1 MKDSQTT
8 RTIAKQKQF
17 FQFANK
23 TQLKY
28 STNSTQ
34 SIQLPKSMNIKTSS
48 QQHHST
54 LSPNLLTQHI
64 DLTITQFS
72 IKCAMLINYIEN
84 MKNEFI
90 AQIEGILP
98 ITLPSNHLG
107 KSFHKRNVNLN
118 INVNE
123 QQLPFISTYKKGNV
137 SNETRKRHI
146 DRDVIISNRK
156 NIKRGGYINSNN
168 DGNNSN
174 NNTVIS
180 SNCLKV
186 KNQNISTQEQKII
199 KTFNYNTGNDS
210 DDDNNKI
217 GNKKSNKNIKKSD
230 SELYRINFHSNGNNH
245 SKKAHTEQI
254 NSKNH
259 YAHITTNISAK
270 TKALS
275 FLIKQNMLD
284 YQDKLKIKYLNKELY
299 TSCENT
305 TNILVNAIKHK
316 SNELTTVKHQLTP
329 NVPSLTSISN
339 LCFIIKQHENDLLDE
354 SKPTNNKFY
363 ALTNILLNLNNNI
376 NIPHKE
382 QYETLLQVTKM
393 DSIRQIYLTLI
404 TKTLFNE
411 IHKFPLDTII
421 QYVEYYEKNKCNVFL
436 EQKDLVERKEI
447 FISMIGFVMN
457 DIYMLFKDEMNKR
470 KRIETIQNDIQT
482 LQQKMKKT

>member
-8 RTIAKQKQF
+8 RTNAKQKQL

-64 DLTITQFS
+64 DLTVTQFS

-107 KSFHKRNVNLN
+107 KSFNKRNVNLN
-118 INVNE
+118 INVKE
-123 QQLPFISTYKKGNV
+123 HQLPFISTYKKGNV
-137 SNETRKRHI
+137 SNENRKRHI

-168 DGNNSN
+168 DDNNSN

-186 KNQNISTQEQKII
+186 KNNQNIFTQEQKII

-210 DDDNNKI
+210 DDDNNKM
-217 GNKKSNKNIKKSD
+217 GNMKSNKNIKKSD
-230 SELYRINFHSNGNNH
+230 SELYTRNLHFNGNTH

-254 NSKNH
+254 DSKNH
-259 YAHITTNISAK
+259 HVHITNNISAK
-270 TKALS
+270 TKALL
-275 FLIKQNMLD
+275 FLIKQNILE
-284 YQDKLKIKYLNKELY
+284 YQDKLKIKYLNRELY
-299 TSCENT
+299 TLCENSA
-305 TNILVNAIKHK
+305 NILSNEIK
-316 SNELTTVKHQLTP
+316 ELTTVKHQSTP

-363 ALTNILLNLNNNI
+363 ALTNILLNRNNNI
-376 NIPHKE
+376 NISYKE
-382 QYETLLQVTKM
+382 QYETLLQVTKK

-411 IHKFPLDTII
+411 IHKFPLDTIVK
-421 QYVEYYEKNKCNVFL
+421 YVEYYEKNKCNVFL
-436 EQKDLVERKEI
+436 EQKDLVERKEL

-457 DIYMLFKDEMNKR
+457 DIYMLFKDEMHKR
-470 KRIETIQNDIQT
+470 KRIETIQNDIQS
-482 LQQKMKKT
+482 LQQKMNKT